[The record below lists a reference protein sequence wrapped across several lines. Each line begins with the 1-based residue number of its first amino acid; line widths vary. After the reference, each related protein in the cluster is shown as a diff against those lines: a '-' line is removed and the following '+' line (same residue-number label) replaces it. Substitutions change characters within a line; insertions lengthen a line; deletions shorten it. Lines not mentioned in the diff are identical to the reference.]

1 MATRKGQVDIT
12 AGAAF
17 AVQDDMRIVAWNKGA
32 EDLLGH
38 RAGEAMGRPCYEV
51 LQAVRVD
58 GKPLCV
64 TDCNGDLCFGRCPM
78 DVSGAS
84 LALHKDQSRVPIDLK
99 SFLSI
104 AGDGDLGNSTST
116 IAVVALQPPDEPSVT
131 PAAGPV
137 LRIRMLGRFAL
148 AADEGD
154 IPIEKWH
161 RKKAVT
167 ALKYLSLHPGVAVHR
182 EQLIDILWPDA
193 DEARGQQRLKVTIHY
208 LRRQLRGH
216 GLVEDVV
223 ETVGKAYLLR
233 PEAVWIDVEAHRQA
247 VAEGAVLFAQRRW
260 REAQHC
266 FDVAKNLYRGPF
278 LAEDPYADWCANES
292 AATAQRHMEML
303 SRLVQCHTETG
314 SHAEAVEVCRE
325 ALDLDPCE
333 ELFHRA
339 CMQNLMHL
347 SDFDQAAR
355 QFRHCEQI
363 LQRELGVEPSPETVS
378 VYQQVSQR

>member
-1 MATRKGQVDIT
+1 MATRKAHVDLT

-17 AVQDDMRIVAWNKGA
+17 AVQDDMRIVAWNQGA

-38 RAGEAMGRPCYEV
+38 PAGEAIGRPCYEV

-64 TDCNGDLCFGRCPM
+64 ADCNGDLCFGRCPR

-104 AGDGDLGNSTST
+104 SDNGDLAGSTST
-116 IAVVALQPPDEPSVT
+116 IAVVALQPGNDQGVV

-137 LRIRMLGRFAL
+137 LGIRMLGRFAL
-148 AADEGD
+148 AVEERI

-161 RKKAVT
+161 RKQAVT
-167 ALKYLSLHPGVAVHR
+167 LLKYLSLHPGVAVHR

-193 DEARGQQRLKVTIHY
+193 NEARGQQRLKVTVHC
-208 LRRQLRGH
+208 LRRQLRTH
-216 GLVEDVV
+216 GLEQAVI
-223 ETVGKAYLLR
+223 ETSGKAYLLR
-233 PEAVWIDVEAHRQA
+233 PEAVWIDVEAHRNLA
-247 VAEGAVLFAQRRW
+247 AEGAVLFSRQRW
-260 REAQHC
+260 REARHC
-266 FDVAKNLYRGPF
+266 YDKARSLYRGPF
-278 LAEDPYADWCANES
+278 LAEDPYADWCANER
-292 AATAQRHMEML
+292 AAVVQRHMEML
-303 SRLVQCHTETG
+303 SRLVQCHTAIG
-314 SHAEAVEVCRE
+314 NYAEAVEVCRE

-347 SDFDQAAR
+347 SDFNQAAR

-363 LQRELGVEPSPETVS
+363 LQRELGVEPSPETLS
-378 VYQQVSQR
+378 LYRQIPLP